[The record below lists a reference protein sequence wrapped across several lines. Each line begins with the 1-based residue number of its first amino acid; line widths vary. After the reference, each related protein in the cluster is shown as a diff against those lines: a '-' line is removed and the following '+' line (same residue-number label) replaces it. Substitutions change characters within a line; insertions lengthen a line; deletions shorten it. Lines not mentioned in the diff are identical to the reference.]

1 MLIPSPSWLLR
12 PLLRLCCC
20 GLNFAKERNT
30 IERERRKSKRNSW
43 PFPHHCLLWFLR
55 CHHDIAKGSSEVTTL
70 AIVIF
75 REQLCLF
82 LLISF
87 RSPFE
92 LLLLRLSFQVCF
104 TALLSH
110 SLFFLRQVI
119 GAMED
124 KENTI
129 TLGLQL
135 AHQIDYIEHTPLCS
149 IPDKLILRNDS
160 NATSLSGTS
169 ESVQLTTEIRRL
181 EADLKKART
190 MLCAAEDII
199 IEQRICLSH
208 LTRSEPTRESS
219 RLFAASLALNA
230 CALVGVSVLIVRLL
244 TRSSYGD

>member
-1 MLIPSPSWLLR
+1 MSSFVYSFLFPFGLLLNFYYFAFLFR
-12 PLLRLCCC
+12 CALRLY
-20 GLNFAKERNT
+20 FH
-30 IERERRKSKRNSW
+30 IH
-43 PFPHHCLLWFLR
+43 F
-55 CHHDIAKGSSEVTTL
+55 
-70 AIVIF
+70 
-75 REQLCLF
+75 
-82 LLISF
+82 
-87 RSPFE
+87 
-92 LLLLRLSFQVCF
+92 
-104 TALLSH
+104 
-110 SLFFLRQVI
+110 FFLRQVI

-135 AHQIDYIEHTPLCS
+135 AHQIDYTEHSPLCS
-149 IPDKLILRNDS
+149 IPDKLILRKDS